1 MKRLGG
7 VWVRVTA
14 FDNLYQAYLRA
25 RRGKRDRPAVR
36 DFEFALEAE
45 LLQLQAELSDGG
57 YRPGGYRLFQIY
69 DRKPRLIAA
78 APFRD
83 RVAHH
88 AVMGVIEP
96 TLDRRFIHD
105 SYACRVGKGVHA
117 AVRRYQQWARTHAYV
132 LKLDVSRYFPSIDH
146 GLLKAKLRRRI
157 KDVGVLNLLDRM
169 IDSAPSG
176 FAPPVAGPS
185 DDLVDLMQRGR
196 GLPIGNLTSQFF
208 GNLYLNDLDHY
219 LKQACGVR
227 AYLRYVDDLVL
238 LHDDK
243 NQLWRWRDAI
253 AEFLL
258 TERLM
263 LHPRKTQVQPVGLGL
278 NLLGYRVWPW
288 RVRLQRDSGYRYRK
302 RLRGLARGY
311 ALGRVDL
318 EDVRASVAAWLGHVN
333 HAESLGLRRAVLGSV
348 SFRRGCAGTRPARG
362 SRRWLEQPTG
372 EPACGEPQQEHH
384 R

>member
-7 VWVRVTA
+7 LWERVTA
-14 FDNLYQAYLRA
+14 FDHLYRAYLRA

-36 DFEFALEAE
+36 DFEFTLEEE
-45 LLQLQAELSDGG
+45 LLRLQTELSDDS

-83 RVAHH
+83 RVVHH

-117 AVRRYQQWARTHAYV
+117 AVRRYRQWAGTHAYV
-132 LKLDVSRYFPSIDH
+132 LKLDISRYFPSIDH
-146 GLLKAKLRRRI
+146 GLLKTKLRQRI
-157 KDVGVLNLLDRM
+157 KDGGVLNLLERL

-176 FAPPVAGPS
+176 SASPIAAPG

-208 GNLYLNDLDHY
+208 DNLYLDDLDHY

-238 LHDDK
+238 LHNDK
-243 NQLWRWRDAI
+243 DQL
-253 AEFLL
+253 
-258 TERLM
+258 
-263 LHPRKTQVQPVGLGL
+263 
-278 NLLGYRVWPW
+278 
-288 RVRLQRDSGYRYRK
+288 
-302 RLRGLARGY
+302 
-311 ALGRVDL
+311 
-318 EDVRASVAAWLGHVN
+318 
-333 HAESLGLRRAVLGSV
+333 
-348 SFRRGCAGTRPARG
+348 
-362 SRRWLEQPTG
+362 
-372 EPACGEPQQEHH
+372 
-384 R
+384 